1 VSTPRRELTTAVAVC
16 ALGALVAL
24 LTASRT
30 WRVVAAKGVVP
41 LPGDDVTGGDLLPW
55 LPAVALVGLAGAGA
69 LLATRGVARVV
80 VGGLLAVAGLP
91 LVAAGAYGATTATG
105 GRLVFPVLL
114 GIGGLLIGY
123 AGVRALRRGPSWPAL
138 GSRYERPAAA
148 EHVGY
153 EDVEY
158 VERSGP
164 SRSDVAMWDAL
175 DRGEDPTARS

>member
-1 VSTPRRELTTAVAVC
+1 MSTPRRELTTAVVVC
-16 ALGALVAL
+16 AFGALVAL

-41 LPGDDVTGGDLLPW
+41 LPGDDVTGGELLPW

-69 LLATRGVARVV
+69 LLATRGVTRVV

-91 LVAAGAYGATTATG
+91 LVGAGAYGAATATG

-114 GIGGLLIGY
+114 GLGGLLIGY
-123 AGVRALRRGPSWPAL
+123 AGVRALRRGMSWPAL
-138 GSRYERPAAA
+138 GSRYERPATT
-148 EHVGY
+148 E
-153 EDVEY
+153 EVEY

-175 DRGEDPTARS
+175 DRGEDPTTRA